1 MLQAVCGE
9 CETANRVAPGRDPL
23 SAKCGR
29 CGARLFAGKPIEVT
43 GAGLEKRRRQSEGVA
58 LLVDVWA
65 PWCGP
70 CKAMAPQF
78 AAAAARLAPQV
89 QLLKLNSD
97 AEGAAAG
104 ALGVRN
110 IPTLILFQGGREAAR
125 SSGAMSAD
133 QIIAWT
139 RRALGQSAAA

>member
-1 MLQAVCGE
+1 
-9 CETANRVAPGRDPL
+9 
-23 SAKCGR
+23 
-29 CGARLFAGKPIEVT
+29 
-43 GAGLEKRRRQSEGVA
+43 
-58 LLVDVWA
+58 
-65 PWCGP
+65 
-70 CKAMAPQF
+70 MAPQF

-104 ALGVRN
+104 ALGVRS
-110 IPTLILFQGGREAAR
+110 IPTLILFQGGSEAAR